1 MLGTCHRTPQ
11 PGHSIQSNAGQHPGI
26 MKQDLPSTEM
36 VPSSA
41 ALDYLNSFNF
51 SLGDLDFGS
60 EMAGLEYGFI
70 GDMVQTTQP
79 PSTTPAASSSTLLT
93 PWNTSTSFSGPMIGT
108 GYPTGYSTS
117 TPLPSSL
124 TPQVPQQP
132 ISPTPTSQ
140 PFLSPSSSS
149 PPQQRSRQKQKE
161 PHQVIPKQS
170 ALPDRPI
177 ANQDKPFNYADGFH
191 YLIQYVK
198 EKMNRDDLMRISR
211 ALAKFR
217 PSFLVL
223 IMNLTEED
231 LIFMEKCIQR
241 TLLRDIFDL
250 PSVIVGN
257 FLPILS

>member
-1 MLGTCHRTPQ
+1 
-11 PGHSIQSNAGQHPGI
+11 
-26 MKQDLPSTEM
+26 M

-41 ALDYLNSFNF
+41 ALGKCCLNCIVKTDLPFLDYLNSFNF

-79 PSTTPAASSSTLLT
+79 SSTTTAVSSSTLLT
-93 PWNTSTSFSGPMIGT
+93 PWNTSTSFTNHAGPMIDT
-108 GYPTGYSTS
+108 GYPTSYSTS

-124 TPQVPQQP
+124 TPQVPQKP

-161 PHQVIPKQS
+161 PHHQVIPKQ
-170 ALPDRPI
+170 ATLPDRPI

-198 EKMNRDDLMRISR
+198 EK
-211 ALAKFR
+211 
-217 PSFLVL
+217 
-223 IMNLTEED
+223 
-231 LIFMEKCIQR
+231 
-241 TLLRDIFDL
+241 
-250 PSVIVGN
+250 
-257 FLPILS
+257 